1 VVVIVVGV
9 IVVMS
14 GMIMSGM
21 RVESG
26 RCWRRG
32 WLRVTVG
39 WIDVSVWVS
48 RVIVAE

>member
-9 IVVMS
+9 IVV
-14 GMIMSGM
+14 MSGM